1 MPLYN
6 YKAANSKG
14 EIVHNRKVEA
24 ISKFVLLKKL
34 KENGLL
40 PITVTQIKVSN
51 RASKIMKKQKKNVE
65 SSNSVLK
72 TVREQEIAKNVSS
85 KGNSFAEKAKK
96 ALFSNVNITNRDIV
110 VFTQNFYL
118 LKKANFNN
126 IHALSTII
134 ETTENDSFK
143 AIIEDILLGVEA
155 GENMYTTMEY
165 YAGVFPPIY
174 INMIKVGELSR
185 FINKGLRTSSKISGR

>member
-6 YKAANSKG
+6 YKAANSNG
-14 EIVHNRKVEA
+14 EIVYNRKVEA

-51 RASKIMKKQKKNVE
+51 KANKVMKKQKRNVE
-65 SSNSVLK
+65 SNNSVLK
-72 TVREQEIAKNVSS
+72 TVREQKIAKDVSS
-85 KGNSFAEKAKK
+85 KENNFIERTKK
-96 ALFSNVNITNRDIV
+96 VLFSNVNITNRDIV

-134 ETTENDSFK
+134 ETTENDSFR

-165 YAGVFPPIY
+165 YTGVFPPIY

-185 FINKGLRTSSKISGR
+185 ITNKGFRTSSKILRR

>member
-6 YKAANSKG
+6 YKAANSEG
-14 EIVHNRKVEA
+14 QIVYNRKVEA
-24 ISKFVLLKKL
+24 ISRYTLMKKL

-40 PITVTQIKVSN
+40 PITVTQIKIST
-51 RASKIMKKQKKNVE
+51 RASKIMKKQKRNIE

-72 TVREQEIAKNVSS
+72 TVREQEIARNINS
-85 KGNSFAEKAKK
+85 KGNSFFEKAKK

-110 VFTQNFYL
+110 IFTQSFYL

-134 ETTENDSFK
+134 ETTENDSFR

-155 GENMYTTMEY
+155 GENNT
-165 YAGVFPPIY
+165 
-174 INMIKVGELSR
+174 KGE
-185 FINKGLRTSSKISGR
+185 N

>member
-24 ISKFVLLKKL
+24 ISKYVLIKKL

-40 PITVTQIKVSN
+40 PISVTQIRVSN
-51 RASKIMKKQKKNVE
+51 KANKIMKKQKRNVE
-65 SSNSVLK
+65 SNDSVLK
-72 TVREQEIAKNVSS
+72 TVREQEIARNMNS
-85 KGNSFAEKAKK
+85 KDNTFMGRAKK
-96 ALFSNVNITNRDIV
+96 ALFSNVNIVNRDIII
-110 VFTQNFYL
+110 FTQNFYL

-134 ETTENDSFK
+134 ETTENESFK

-165 YAGVFPPIY
+165 YTGVFPPIY

-185 FINKGLRTSSKISGR
+185 FTNKSFRTSSKIFRR

>member
-1 MPLYN
+1 MPLYK
-6 YKAANSKG
+6 YRAATRTG
-14 EIVHNRKVEA
+14 EVVEYRTDA
-24 ISKFVLLKKL
+24 PNKYVLLNKL
-34 KENGLL
+34 KNNGLY
-40 PITVTQIKVSN
+40 PISVTSLNIKSD
-51 RASKIMKKQKKNVE
+51 KKGKKQKRNIE
-65 SSNSVLK
+65 TSHSVLK
-72 TVREQEIAKNVSS
+72 QVRAEQIEKNM
-85 KGNSFAEKAKK
+85 NKK
-96 ALFSNVNITNRDIV
+96 DSWLKRTSDKLRKNRAIKKRDIV

-134 ETTENDSFK
+134 ETTENDSFR

-165 YAGVFPPIY
+165 YTGVFPPIY

-185 FINKGLRTSSKISGR
+185 FINKSFRTGSKIFGR